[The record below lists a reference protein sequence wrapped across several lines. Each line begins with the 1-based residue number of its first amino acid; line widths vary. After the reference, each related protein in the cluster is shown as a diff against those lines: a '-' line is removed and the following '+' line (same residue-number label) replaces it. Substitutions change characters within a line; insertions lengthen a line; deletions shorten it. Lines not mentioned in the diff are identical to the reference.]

1 MNDALAAS
9 AYDAIQQ
16 QKINFAKSMGF
27 ELDDTAQDVADE
39 IADTATDGTDI
50 EPENVDVDGRKPEDP
65 PTDEVEQ
72 PTAELETEEQPEEQ
86 TDETDKAEEINKVDF
101 LCEENEG
108 KKNYFIEGVFL
119 QSEIKN
125 RNNRMY
131 PQKTLAREVAK
142 YDENYIQKG
151 RALGE
156 LGHPDGPSIN
166 LDRVSHKIL
175 SLREDGN
182 NFIGKAK
189 LLDTPMGK
197 VAKSLLDEGVK
208 LGVSSR
214 GMGSIRKE
222 ENCNVVMDDFM
233 LATAADI
240 VADPSAPDAFVD
252 GIMEGKEWVWDN
264 GILKESAVAEIKQ
277 EIDQATLINLQER
290 KVSAF
295 ETFLK
300 SL

>member
-1 MNDALAAS
+1 MRL
-9 AYDAIQQ
+9 I
-16 QKINFAKSMGF
+16 
-27 ELDDTAQDVADE
+27 
-39 IADTATDGTDI
+39 
-50 EPENVDVDGRKPEDP
+50 
-65 PTDEVEQ
+65 
-72 PTAELETEEQPEEQ
+72 
-86 TDETDKAEEINKVDF
+86 AEEITDVQF
-101 LCEENEG
+101 LEEEKEG
-108 KKNYFIEGVFL
+108 KKNYFIEGIFL
-119 QSEIKN
+119 QAELKN

-131 PQKTLAREVAK
+131 PLATLQKEVAK
-142 YDENYIQKG
+142 YNENYIESG

-166 LDRVSHKIL
+166 LDRVSHKII
-175 SLREDGN
+175 SLKEDGN
-182 NFIGKAK
+182 NFIGQAM
-189 LLDTPMGK
+189 LLDTPMGRI
-197 VAKSLLDEGVK
+197 AKDLLGEGVK

-240 VADPSAPDAFVD
+240 VADPSAPDAFVN

-264 GILKESAVAEIKQ
+264 GVLKEAAVAQIKQ

-290 KVSAF
+290 KISAF